1 MARPIHSWPP
11 YLALLVALAIEI
23 APLPEVLQLFRP
35 PFVAMVLIYWIMMW
49 PQRIG
54 LGIAFVAGIALD
66 ILHGQLLGQNAFSLT
81 VVAFLTLRFHLQIRI
96 FPLWQL
102 TMTVFALLAM
112 DALLRFL
119 IEGIAG
125 LPRTGY
131 GNWTRVIIGTLIWP
145 ILMAILDT
153 LRMRAETRPSQFD

>member
-1 MARPIHSWPP
+1 MARPAHSWPP
-11 YLALLVALAIEI
+11 FVALFVALAVEI

-54 LGIAFVAGIALD
+54 LGTAFLLGIAMD
-66 ILHGQLLGQNAFSLT
+66 ILHGQLLGQNALALT

-102 TMTVFALLAM
+102 TMTVFSLLAI

-119 IEGIAG
+119 IDGIAG
-125 LPRTGY
+125 FPRSGF
-131 GNWTRVIIGTLIWP
+131 GDWTRIMFGTLIWP